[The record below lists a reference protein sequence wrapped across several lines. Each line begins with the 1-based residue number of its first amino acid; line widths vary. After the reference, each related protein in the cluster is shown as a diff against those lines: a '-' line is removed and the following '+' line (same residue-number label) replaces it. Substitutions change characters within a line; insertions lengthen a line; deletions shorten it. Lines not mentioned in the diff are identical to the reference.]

1 MVFARVA
8 TVLLA
13 VVAMMIGDSRA
24 STQWMT
30 YLPF

>member
-8 TVLLA
+8 TVVLA

-24 STQWMT
+24 AAQWIT
-30 YLPF
+30 LLPF